1 MNNLFKAQVRFNG
14 GNPHLFKV
22 RVDVTLK
29 DLKDQLNETI
39 KDSTPETQGG
49 WRTFSIH
56 VRLFADRKD
65 NANRRWL
72 REEHVLRILSRTHV
86 PDDWDESY
94 VAEIAWR
101 YSQEFDSATRLCL
114 GSIIIV

>member
-14 GNPHLFKV
+14 GNLHLFKV

-65 NANRRWL
+65 NANRR
-72 REEHVLRILSRTHV
+72 
-86 PDDWDESY
+86 
-94 VAEIAWR
+94 
-101 YSQEFDSATRLCL
+101 
-114 GSIIIV
+114 